1 MKLSARTRN
10 LLLTALILVVIVGFA
25 YMIVPK
31 DAVAT
36 QVAADVQK
44 ERALFTPSQSVDVAM
59 AMKLITHD
67 PPKTLAIPTVMPP
80 MLLYPPTEEELARL
94 SGPA

>member
-10 LLLTALILVVIVGFA
+10 ILLAVLVLAVVVGFA

-31 DAVAT
+31 NE
-36 QVAADVQK
+36 VAAQVEKDVQK
-44 ERALFTPSQSVDVAM
+44 ERALFTPDQSVDVAM
-59 AMKLITHD
+59 AMKLVTHD
-67 PPKTLAIPTVMPP
+67 PPKTLAIPTAMPP

>member
-31 DAVAT
+31 NEVAT

-44 ERALFTPSQSVDVAM
+44 ERALFSPTQSVDVAM

-67 PPKTLAIPTVMPP
+67 PPSTLAIATPMPA
-80 MLLYPPTEEELARL
+80 MLIYPPSEEELARM

>member
-1 MKLSARTRN
+1 MKLGSRTRT
-10 LLLTALILVVIVGFA
+10 LLLVALVLAVVVGFA

-31 DAVAT
+31 DEVAT

-44 ERALFTPSQSVDVAM
+44 ERALFTPDQSVDIAM

-80 MLLYPPTEEELARL
+80 MLLYPPTEEELARM